1 MAKRANGEGS
11 MFSYRN
17 GYAAYVWVT
26 TPAGE
31 SRKKWVYGK
40 TREVV
45 HEKYVRLLNE
55 AKQRPIST
63 SVPSVQQYLTYWLK
77 EVIGPNREPNTYS
90 HYELMSRLHIIP
102 ALGGKRLDRL
112 TVRDVQAVLNKM
124 PGACQCCAQGKDA
137 KRIKNHTDPR
147 KRQRCCAIGECCQD
161 YPSRRTIQAARNTL
175 RAARPS
181 PRRSC
186 RGTLPAWPSFLLRGN
201 VAARRPRGLSKRH
214 GVFWSTRGKT
224 MIHSMPRGR
233 SSWSWGC
240 AKARFSGCAGA
251 ISTSG
256 LRKSPLS
263 GSCSVS
269 VLSSSIRG
277 ARRRM
282 AQLTYCHCP
291 RSASL
296 PYGSVRRSK
305 RRPAGRAGRT
315 GTRAISSSRPV
326 QAARSSR
333 ATSTEPL
340 TRGAQPAASR

>member
-11 MFSYRN
+11 MFFIRN

-112 TVRDVQAVLNKM
+112 TGRRTSRAQRRCLPRASAAPRGRTPSGSRTTPSAAPAALLRDRTVL
-124 PGACQCCAQGKDA
+124 PGLPEPPDDPGCAQHVG
-137 KRIKNHTDPR
+137 
-147 KRQRCCAIGECCQD
+147 QR
-161 YPSRRTIQAARNTL
+161 S
-175 RAARPS
+175 ARPS

-186 RGTLPAWPSFLLRGN
+186 RGTLPAWPSFLLREN

-214 GVFWSTRGKT
+214 GVFFSPHRRKLF
-224 MIHSMPRGR
+224 SLMPRGR

-240 AKARFSGCAGA
+240 AKAR
-251 ISTSG
+251 
-256 LRKSPLS
+256 LRA
-263 GSCSVS
+263 
-269 VLSSSIRG
+269 VLERYRLRG
-277 ARRRM
+277 
-282 AQLTYCHCP
+282 
-291 RSASL
+291 
-296 PYGSVRRSK
+296 
-305 RRPAGRAGRT
+305 
-315 GTRAISSSRPV
+315 
-326 QAARSSR
+326 
-333 ATSTEPL
+333 
-340 TRGAQPAASR
+340 